1 MTSENNNSPTKLME
15 QPKFY
20 RLQIIIP
27 VLASLAAVAFTTGYN
42 DFYNKPDIQ
51 IEINLY
57 SSGVTVNLTNSG
69 RAPATDMTL
78 SVKTPKSIVDYQY
91 FSTEN
96 LTIAKSVKLDPTLF
110 SAHIPRFV
118 HGQGAY
124 AAFDIIT
131 AGEDNTTLTP
141 NDLVVYA
148 TYDEGSIRLPR
159 IQNLSF
165 LSTITFIILYVIL
178 AIIIA
183 LIIRYFYMKI
193 NERSM
198 KIRLLAIVPK
208 IRKDMEGIKKTIK
221 EKSNNKEFLRHKV
234 HGLNHWNNFDY
245 DFKRKILNDDFV
257 YFDTFYKTIVE
268 HDNKV
273 YENKL
278 IETKELININ
288 NQVMS
293 ISEDGLYKIEW
304 ERYGIKY
311 E

>member
-1 MTSENNNSPTKLME
+1 
-15 QPKFY
+15 
-20 RLQIIIP
+20 
-27 VLASLAAVAFTTGYN
+27 
-42 DFYNKPDIQ
+42 
-51 IEINLY
+51 
-57 SSGVTVNLTNSG
+57 
-69 RAPATDMTL
+69 
-78 SVKTPKSIVDYQY
+78 
-91 FSTEN
+91 
-96 LTIAKSVKLDPTLF
+96 
-110 SAHIPRFV
+110 
-118 HGQGAY
+118 
-124 AAFDIIT
+124 
-131 AGEDNTTLTP
+131 
-141 NDLVVYA
+141 
-148 TYDEGSIRLPR
+148 
-159 IQNLSF
+159 
-165 LSTITFIILYVIL
+165 
-178 AIIIA
+178 
-183 LIIRYFYMKI
+183 MKI

-288 NQVMS
+288 NQVMT